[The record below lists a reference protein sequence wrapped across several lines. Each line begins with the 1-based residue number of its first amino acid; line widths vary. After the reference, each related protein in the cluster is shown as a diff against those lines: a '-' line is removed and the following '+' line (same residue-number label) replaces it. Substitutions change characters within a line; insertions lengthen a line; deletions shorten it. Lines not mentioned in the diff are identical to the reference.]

1 MAQSV
6 SNDALWEK
14 LSEIDKKLEKLSEA
28 QKSSTLSDK
37 QAIIK
42 SDFQKEKD
50 EIISKLEK
58 YIQGLGTHCDS
69 HFNVIHKNI
78 EQLEKD
84 TEGVYKILSC
94 MSAILKEPQ
103 KQSVIKLDDEK
114 SYLNFRLFKFRKSSL
129 VIAVLGLL
137 VFILTLFCMK
147 QQNDYSLLYH
157 KYHRK
162 SIVLREVQTEV
173 DSLKNNARLDTG
185 IRKKQRTP
193 L

>member
-14 LSEIDKKLEKLSEA
+14 LSEVDKKLERLFNT
-28 QKSSTLSDK
+28 QKPSNLDNE

-42 SDFQKEKD
+42 PDFQKERD
-50 EIISKLEK
+50 EIVSKLER

-69 HFNVIHKNI
+69 HFNVIHKDI

-94 MSAILKEPQ
+94 LSAILKETGEQ
-103 KQSVIKLDDEK
+103 SGTKQDDGK
-114 SYLNFRLFKFRKSSL
+114 SYLNFKLFKLRKSSL
-129 VIAVLGLL
+129 VIAILGLL

-147 QQNDYSLLYH
+147 QQNDYVLLLDENY
-157 KYHRK
+157 KRNMAMPA
-162 SIVLREVQTEV
+162 VQAET
-173 DSLKNNARLDTG
+173 DSLETVCKRN
-185 IRKKQRTP
+185 K
-193 L
+193 

>member
-14 LSEIDKKLEKLSEA
+14 LSEVDKKLEKLSEM
-28 QKSSTLSDK
+28 QKLSNLSDE

-42 SDFQKEKD
+42 PDFQKEKD
-50 EIISKLEK
+50 EIISKLER

-69 HFNVIHKNI
+69 HFKAIYKNY

-103 KQSVIKLDDEK
+103 EQSVEKSDNKK
-114 SYLNFRLFKFRKSSL
+114 SYLNFKLFKLRKFSI
-129 VIAVLGLL
+129 VIAILGLL
-137 VFILTLFCMK
+137 VFILTVFCMK
-147 QQNDYSLLYH
+147 QQNDYVLLMNEHYRQNR
-157 KYHRK
+157 Y
-162 SIVLREVQTEV
+162 LREVQVEI
-173 DSLKNNARLDTG
+173 DSLKFD
-185 IRKKQRTP
+185 
-193 L
+193 

>member
-14 LSEIDKKLEKLSEA
+14 LSEVDKKLEKLSET
-28 QKSSTLSDK
+28 QKTSTLSDK

-42 SDFQKEKD
+42 SNFQKEKD

-69 HFNVIHKNI
+69 HFKVIHKNI

-94 MSAILKEPQ
+94 MSAMLKEPQ
-103 KQSVIKLDDEK
+103 EQSGTKSDDEK
-114 SYLNFRLFKFRKSSL
+114 FYLNFRLFKLRKSSI
-129 VIAVLGLL
+129 VIAILGLL

-147 QQNDYSLLYH
+147 QQNDYGLLMDEYH
-157 KYHRK
+157 KQNIEIK
-162 SIVLREVQTEV
+162 EIQKE
-173 DSLKNNARLDTG
+173 
-185 IRKKQRTP
+185 
-193 L
+193 

>member
-14 LSEIDKKLEKLSEA
+14 LSEVDKKLEKLFEM
-28 QKSSTLSDK
+28 QKTSSLDNE
-37 QAIIK
+37 QEIIK
-42 SDFQKEKD
+42 THFQKEKD
-50 EIISKLEK
+50 EIVSKLEK

-69 HFNVIHKNI
+69 HFQAIHKNI

-103 KQSVIKLDDEK
+103 ELPVIKSDDEK
-114 SYLNFRLFKFRKSSL
+114 SYLNFKFFKFRKTSI
-129 VIAVLGLL
+129 VIAVLSLL

-147 QQNDYSLLYH
+147 QQNDYVLLNE
-157 KYHRK
+157 YHRQ
-162 SIVLREVQTEV
+162 SIEAKEIE
-173 DSLKNNARLDTG
+173 KE
-185 IRKKQRTP
+185 
-193 L
+193 